1 MTDTQENLDSGDF
14 GGRYEAKENDDGTWT
29 IYDVPIMGPLPPGA
43 RQNTFPID
51 RAWLLKAIE
60 AHRRFMSEGYVA
72 PLHVN
77 HHDHGRD
84 TQSAGMFVPKRVATI
99 KMGGKK
105 VPVILADLLR
115 VPAEVFSQIQ
125 KLRLPYRSP
134 EVAKWEDPQIASL
147 ALLPDE
153 APYFKLPLLSVDV
166 GQAETRVGRLKKK
179 AQPAVAMCATEG
191 GGSILFRLQTNEE
204 ITMDKFG
211 MGSDPTLADDED
223 IIEEDEDIEEDAGVL
238 RHNAMM
244 AVLSKIASKL
254 GVDEEDKDDDDDIEL
269 DEKKGYDKPE
279 MLDEEDA
286 DIESEEEDVEINI
299 EDKAPVD
306 QDDEEK
312 MEYSEPI
319 IAKLK
324 GKVAALE
331 QSNRSRLRAE
341 KIETMAQKAINELR
355 DWDLDSETVKTV
367 HVMAEAGSKPLKTFV
382 ESFKRSTPQDPPTT
396 FDEFE
401 RFNAGGGVDCRDEVM
416 KFQERGPE
424 AFEAAQRAARDWELL
439 NDRGRTDVPLD
450 RFIEIQLNHGE

>member
-1 MTDTQENLDSGDF
+1 
-14 GGRYEAKENDDGTWT
+14 
-29 IYDVPIMGPLPPGA
+29 
-43 RQNTFPID
+43 
-51 RAWLLKAIE
+51 
-60 AHRRFMSEGYVA
+60 
-72 PLHVN
+72 
-77 HHDHGRD
+77 
-84 TQSAGMFVPKRVATI
+84 
-99 KMGGKK
+99 MGGKK

-244 AVLSKIASKL
+244 AVLSRIASKL
-254 GVDEEDKDDDDDIEL
+254 GVDEEDKDDDDIEL
-269 DEKKGYDKPE
+269 DEDKGYDKPE
-279 MLDEEDA
+279 MLDEED
-286 DIESEEEDVEINI
+286 DDVESEEEDVEINI